1 MWHNRCFNTLR
12 FLHFAN
18 DDAAPDRSAEDY
30 DRLWILQRVFEYLNS
45 RFAALYNPTEHLAI
59 DEVIVKFKAKL
70 VFRQFIPKK
79 RK

>member
-1 MWHNRCFNTLR
+1 MWHNRFFLILR

-18 DDAAPDRSAEDY
+18 NDTAPDRSAEDY
-30 DRLWILQRVFEYLNS
+30 DRLWKLRRVFEYLNS
-45 RFAALYNPTEHLAI
+45 RFAALYNPTGHLAI
-59 DEVIVKFKAKL
+59 GEVIVKFKGKV